1 MIKKIGLWAVLGFIF
16 GVLQG
21 CMSSVP
27 AGNVGV
33 LINKVGG
40 DKGVDSQEKG
50 PGRYWL
56 SWNEEMF
63 LFPTFTQTQVW
74 TKDKSE
80 GSPNDDSMTFQTREG
95 LDVNT
100 DICITYH
107 IDPTKVTAVFQ
118 KYRKGVDEITHNYLR
133 SMVRDALS
141 RTASTQPI
149 ESVYGEGK
157 ASLIKATQDLVTQE
171 TAGIGIVI
179 ENIYLVGSLRLPDVV
194 THSINAKIAATQ
206 MAQQRENEVKQ
217 SEAEAA
223 KAVAVA
229 RGEAD
234 SRLIV
239 AEAEAKA
246 ISLKGDAINK
256 NLKLIDLAAVEK
268 WNGTLPQ
275 YMLSGSGT
283 PFINLQK

>member
-1 MIKKIGLWAVLGFIF
+1 MEKLALAVLIGFF
-16 GVLQG
+16 SLTLSG
-21 CMSSVP
+21 CSSDVP
-27 AGNVGV
+27 SGNVGV
-33 LINKVGG
+33 IVHNLGG
-40 DKGVDSQEKG
+40 DKGVDTQEKG
-50 PGRYWL
+50 PGRYYL
-56 SWNEEMF
+56 SWNDSLY
-63 LFPTFTQTQVW
+63 LFPTFTQTAIW
-74 TKDKSE
+74 TRSATE
-80 GSPNDDSMTFQTREG
+80 GSPNDDSMTFQTKEG

-100 DICITYH
+100 DIGITYH
-107 IDPTKVTAVFQ
+107 IDPSKVTTVFQ
-118 KYRKGVDEITHNYLR
+118 KYRKGVDEITHIYLR

-141 RTASTQPI
+141 KAASIQPI
-149 ESVYGEGK
+149 EAVYGEGK
-157 ASLIKATQDLVTQE
+157 AGLIRATQDLVVAE
-171 TAGIGIVI
+171 TKDIGIVI

-268 WNGTLPQ
+268 WNGILPQ